1 MPEVKLVISSYKK
14 IGLSL
19 MVLLMVVLSTQISS
33 AQELPQMPDVYSGTA
48 KLSNG
53 ANMPDGTKIIA
64 KVLEYQSAH
73 VEVLDGKYL
82 SLVVTPLEA
91 RFLSKIN
98 ASNECSL
105 TTKVV
110 ENYSASNCVTF
121 HAVIY
126 DGSGETIIDS
136 VQASEVRPYTGFN
149 IENSFNLTFDRIP
162 TIPPTPTP
170 IPPTATPTPVPTATP
185 LAAQPAILSGTI
197 IVAGSVVP
205 ADAELIAIVGDYTSA
220 PAFIIGD
227 EFKNLVIDPVDPRY
241 LELEIIFLLNG
252 IPSSVTV
259 PFESGARNKEL
270 ELIFTGLPTPT
281 AVVTTDEVE
290 PEPTNTPVPPTP
302 MPEPTPTPMPE
313 PTPTPVPPTATP
325 IATSSEMLMEEE
337 PTVVPQEEFF
347 GTCSAPDQES
357 APIAQSVANGL
368 LILAPLGLVWGYR
381 RFRKK

>member
-1 MPEVKLVISSYKK
+1 MVISSYRK
-14 IGLSL
+14 IALL
-19 MVLLMVVLSTQISS
+19 LTVLLVTALTTQIIS

-64 KVLEYQSAH
+64 RVLDYESAS
-73 VEVLDGKYL
+73 VEVQDGKYL

-98 ASNECSL
+98 VNNECSL

-110 ENYSASNCVTF
+110 ENYSASNCVSF

-126 DGSGETIIDS
+126 DVSGEVIIDS
-136 VQASEVRPYTGFN
+136 VQAAEVRAYTGFN
-149 IENSFNLTFDRIP
+149 IENSLTLTFDRLP

-185 LAAQPAILSGTI
+185 LAAQPGIFSGTI
-197 IVAGSVVP
+197 IVAGSEVP
-205 ADAELIAIVGDYTSA
+205 AGAELIAVIGDYTSA

-241 LELEIIFLLNG
+241 IGLEIIFLLNG
-252 IPSSVTV
+252 TPTNVTV
-259 PFESGARNKEL
+259 TFESGARNKEL
-270 ELIFTGLPTPT
+270 ELVFTGLPTPT
-281 AVVTTDEVE
+281 AVVVMEEVE
-290 PEPTNTPVPPTP
+290 PEATNTAVPPTP
-302 MPEPTPTPMPE
+302 TPEPTATPVPE
-313 PTPTPVPPTATP
+313 PTPTPVPPTVTPVTASSEIALEEEATP
-325 IATSSEMLMEEE
+325 
-337 PTVVPQEEFF
+337 VPEEEFF
-347 GTCSAPDQES
+347 GTCSAPNQES

-368 LILAPLGLVWGYR
+368 LILAPLGLVWVYR
-381 RFRKK
+381 RYRKK